1 MRKIVL
7 FIMTFSI
14 LSAYDFGKIPEI
26 RAKDITFG
34 KPMMIMVGKTNCVW
48 CRRVWHPNQ
57 RRLKRSIQILLYT
70 I

>member
-26 RAKDITFG
+26 RAKDITL
-34 KPMMIMVGKTNCVW
+34 W
-48 CRRVWHPNQ
+48 
-57 RRLKRSIQILLYT
+57 
-70 I
+70 